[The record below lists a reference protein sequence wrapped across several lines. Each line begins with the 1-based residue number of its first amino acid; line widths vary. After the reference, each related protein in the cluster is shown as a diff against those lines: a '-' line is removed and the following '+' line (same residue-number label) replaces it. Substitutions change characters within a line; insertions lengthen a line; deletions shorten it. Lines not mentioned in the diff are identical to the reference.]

1 MPIPSTTVVVRWV
14 ITTKEVT
21 AMEVKRVNSG
31 FQNWSSHAVS
41 TEARARFME
50 KRGGAGPVPA
60 KDRPRYSHVP
70 EKPQL
75 KEEPFCQP
83 VLIETENMETRLR
96 VAAYCRVSTLMDNQE
111 TSIDSQQMHYDSLI
125 RSHDDWEPAGIYL
138 EAGVS
143 GTKAE
148 NRPELQR
155 LLEDCR
161 QGKVDLILTKSIS
174 RFARNTTDCIQM
186 VRTLTGLGVDILFEK
201 ENIHTGT
208 MGSEFLLTMLACLA
222 ADESK
227 SISDNMKWGIRKRF
241 SDGTYRMG
249 SEPYGYMWL
258 KDQLVIFED
267 EAEVVRRIFHLALS
281 GNGMSTIAKIL
292 NSDHIPSPTGV
303 EWTQPTIRRMLSNPV
318 YKGDL
323 MYQKTYTDDKYVQ
336 RENQGELDQYY
347 VTDHHEGIVSKG
359 DFDLTQAAI
368 RLRAEETGHK
378 ADKKHSAQHAFSS
391 LLICAECG
399 SVMHRHYWKGKN
411 PTWICYAHTKRPDQ
425 CSMKPQ
431 SEEEL
436 KIGVIYC
443 LNKLAWSQRQRDQER
458 KILDAYE
465 QIQKRRGS
473 RSVKDQLEDIN
484 REIEIN
490 KQKLKKVTALLA
502 HESNGRQYQNEMARL
517 TQEAQQLRLQR
528 NTLIPQLSSDRQLPE
543 MKDFVN
549 HWEITGDIN
558 AFPDKEFSNLV
569 EKCEILTG
577 KSMVIHFN
585 CGLIV
590 TERLGEG
597 VDQQVSAD
605 HPGSTDQPAEYSDK
619 PADIPD
625 SCQKAIEH
633 FNEAIECVLSEMQ
646 EDVG

>member
-1 MPIPSTTVVVRWV
+1 
-14 ITTKEVT
+14 
-21 AMEVKRVNSG
+21 MEVKRVNSE
-31 FQNWSSHAVS
+31 FQNWSGHVVS
-41 TEARARFME
+41 TEARARYME
-50 KRGGAGPVPA
+50 KQGGAKSVQA
-60 KDRPRYSHVP
+60 KERPCYSHVP
-70 EKPQL
+70 EKPRTNEKELFSQL
-75 KEEPFCQP
+75 
-83 VLIETENMETRLR
+83 VLIEPESTEKRLR

-111 TSIDSQQMHYDSLI
+111 TSIESQQIHYDSLI
-125 RSHDDWEPAGIYL
+125 HSHPEWDQAGIYL

-227 SISDNMKWGIRKRF
+227 SISENMKWGIRKRF

-249 SEPYGYMWL
+249 SEPYGYMWQ
-258 KDQLVIFED
+258 KDKLIIFED
-267 EAEVVRRIFHLALS
+267 EAVVVQRIFHLALS
-281 GNGMSTIAKIL
+281 GNGMGTIAKIL
-292 NSDHIPSPTGV
+292 NNEHIPSPTGI

-318 YKGDL
+318 YKGDML
-323 MYQKTYTDDKYVQ
+323 YQKTFMDDNYVQ
-336 RENQGELDQYY
+336 RENHGELDHYY
-347 VTDHHEGIVSKG
+347 ETDHHEGIVSKE

-378 ADKKHSAQHAFSS
+378 PVKKQSAQQHPFSS

-411 PTWICYAHTKRPDQ
+411 PTWICYMHTKRPDQ

-431 SEEEL
+431 SEEDVR
-436 KIGVIYC
+436 IAGINC
-443 LNKLAWSQRQRDQER
+443 LNKLAWSQRQRNPER
-458 KILDAYE
+458 KIMDAYE
-465 QIQKRRGS
+465 QIQKRGGS
-473 RSVKDQLEDIN
+473 RSVKDQLEDLN

-517 TQEAQQLRLQR
+517 TQEAQRLRLQR
-528 NTLIPQLSSDRQLPE
+528 NILIPQLSSDRQLPE

-549 HWEITGDIN
+549 HWEITGDIK

-569 EKCEILTG
+569 EKCEIMTG

-590 TERLGEG
+590 TEALTEKTGRHA
-597 VDQQVSAD
+597 DSAD
-605 HPGSTDQPAEYSDK
+605 QTGSTDQPVESSDK
-619 PADIPD
+619 PADILD

-633 FNEAIECVLSEMQ
+633 FNEAIECVLGEKQ
-646 EDVG
+646 EDIG